1 MKMKKVL
8 ALTMTL
14 GLVLM
19 SAGCGNKGE
28 AEKQDSP
35 PATDSTDKEEVK
47 EDNTSGAVEIE
58 YWSLFG
64 GADGET
70 MTKMVSKFN
79 EEYAGK
85 IKVNLVTQDWD
96 NYYTKIKTAILG
108 GQAPD
113 LCNSHDEYVN
123 GLIKENI
130 IVPIDEACEETG
142 VKIEFDNYIDKI
154 NQLKSDDKYY
164 AVPMDCL
171 QLMVHYN
178 KTMVAEAGLADENGL
193 LNIGDGVD
201 SFLEVVKTLDE
212 KLDVPGFAVATSGS
226 IPMYLFNSLY
236 YQFGGEGK
244 FVSEDG
250 KEWTAD
256 EGTALKAL
264 EAYQEINQSGLQNVE
279 NISDLLIQK
288 KVAMVME
295 GAWQMNYLH
304 QNLGEDYGVMSLP
317 KFGDVY
323 KTAIYSHTFVLP
335 NNEQRSP
342 ETTKATLEFVK
353 WFCENSDQWAE
364 AGSVPAYVPAQDTE
378 LFNSYPMHPYFKEAV
393 EYATP
398 FTGTAPFALKGS
410 AEINEP
416 LGKLA
421 RAEVTPEQCFEE
433 ISQRLTTSFN

>member
-1 MKMKKVL
+1 MKLRKSL
-8 ALTMTL
+8 ALFATAAVMAL
-14 GLVLM
+14 G
-19 SAGCGNKGE
+19 AGSGVM
-28 AEKQDSP
+28 AEEG
-35 PATDSTDKEEVK
+35 KEVEV
-47 EDNTSGAVEIE
+47 E

-70 MTKMVSKFN
+70 MAKMVSNFN

-123 GLIKENI
+123 GLIAENI
-130 IVPIDEACEETG
+130 VIPMDDECERLG
-142 VKIEFDNYIDKI
+142 VDIHFENYIEKV
-154 NQLKSDDKYY
+154 NQLKRNDKFY

-178 KTMVAEAGLADENGL
+178 KSMIAEAGLADENGL
-193 LNIGDGVD
+193 LKMEEGLDG
-201 SFLEVVKTLDE
+201 FLNVVKTLDE
-212 KLDVPGFAVATSGS
+212 NLDVPGFAVSTSGS
-226 IPMYLFNSLY
+226 IPMYFFNSLY
-236 YQFGGEGK
+236 YQYGGEGT
-244 FVSEDG
+244 FVSDDG
-250 KEWTAD
+250 KEWIAD
-256 EGTALKAL
+256 KDVAVKAMD
-264 EAYQEINQSGLQNVE
+264 AYQQIHQSGLQNVE
-279 NISDLLIQK
+279 NISDLLTQK

-295 GAWQMNYLH
+295 GAWQMNYLFK
-304 QNLGEDYGVMSLP
+304 NLGDDYGVMSLP
-317 KFGDVY
+317 RIGDVY

-335 NNEQRSP
+335 NNPDRDD

-353 WFCENSDQWAE
+353 WFSENSDQWAE

-378 LFNSYPMHPYFKEAV
+378 LFNSYPMHKYFKDAV

-421 RAEVTPEQCFEE
+421 RNETTPEQCFEE
-433 ISQRLTTSFN
+433 ITQRLTTSFN